1 VRRALWIIINVSAI
15 GMPILNLHME
25 IGIVGLVS
33 AILKRSKVLESKHN
47 LIKKIEKLEYENNIL
62 KSEKELLQYQ
72 LARATN
78 DLVRKDLKIK
88 EMEHGRTD
96 KSK

>member
-1 VRRALWIIINVSAI
+1 
-15 GMPILNLHME
+15 M
-25 IGIVGLVS
+25 
-33 AILKRSKVLESKHN
+33 KRSKVLESKHN

-72 LARATN
+72 LTRAIN

-88 EMEHGRTD
+88 EMENGRTD

>member
-1 VRRALWIIINVSAI
+1 
-15 GMPILNLHME
+15 
-25 IGIVGLVS
+25 
-33 AILKRSKVLESKHN
+33 VLESKHS
-47 LIKKIEKLEYENNIL
+47 LYKKVEELKRENDIL
-62 KSEKELLQYQ
+62 KIEKELLQYQ
-72 LARATN
+72 LTRATN